1 TVGIEALKRT
11 RECLVTTC
19 TDSLQR
25 EQRALVPWLRPV
37 RQLSAM
43 ARRGP
48 EATVQETMKA
58 INASCRSKGGHYA
71 GYSCK
76 VVSWDDVSR
85 GTGPSGLSC
94 WGANITDTYLKS
106 RSGTPLFTLRADN
119 WNERLGIIDAQR
131 VALVAPG
138 APGLSAPGEAPTLRP
153 VTLQRVL
160 KEMGRYGHYAGLAS
174 DVDLSDALRDT
185 KCSIRFQTTFLPVEA
200 SDTRPAVLEFAT
212 EAYNYNTMRDEDPRN
227 LVLLCTSQGIAVQ
240 QDGRGAKKLFHHA
253 ADPSGRIHRYWLEAE
268 ETHHKVG
275 GEQRETDAERA
286 VALARGKATASVIG
300 IPAMGQRFNVLMT
313 IQVPLRQAPK
323 RVTGGLSSVS
333 WNGTGELVVTTVSQY
348 ELGDTLNQCKML
360 CSKSAYQML
369 SYKFHGRAR
378 SRSGHA
384 RGRGGKSSAARVS
397 RGSEVDIWPGLTVQS
412 PQRHPA
418 EHVTVTV
425 QLYHV
430 VVGGVPSEEDVTAA
444 IDDLENLYRACVED
458 GKLADGKFDF
468 LKKPLSL
475 DDLADIPKKVWSQP
489 PEVMDFD
496 VFPV

>member
-1 TVGIEALKRT
+1 MSVRRTGTSGPNHVSGWVDAEEDARRAGSGIFGLVFGTAVARFLPLGSRVMEGAVQQVIGTGSTGHVTSVGGKNIQLNRPEGVAVHSSTAFVADTMNHRIIMVPILEYEPLGCFKEVTVEGEST
-11 RECLVTTC
+11 
-19 TDSLQR
+19 
-25 EQRALVPWLRPV
+25 LVPTLEGDMEARSRLIVCSVDDPRSSSEAV
-37 RQLSAM
+37 ARCAHATMRKAPTPRSA
-43 ARRGP
+43 P
-48 EATVQETMKA
+48 LHDQETMKA

-313 IQVPLRQAPK
+313 IQVPLRQV
-323 RVTGGLSSVS
+323 RCEREESH
-333 WNGTGELVVTTVSQY
+333 
-348 ELGDTLNQCKML
+348 
-360 CSKSAYQML
+360 
-369 SYKFHGRAR
+369 HGRKAVL
-378 SRSGHA
+378 
-384 RGRGGKSSAARVS
+384 GRR
-397 RGSEVDIWPGLTVQS
+397 WFWNCQT
-412 PQRHPA
+412 
-418 EHVTVTV
+418 
-425 QLYHV
+425 
-430 VVGGVPSEEDVTAA
+430 
-444 IDDLENLYRACVED
+444 RA
-458 GKLADGKFDF
+458 KN
-468 LKKPLSL
+468 P
-475 DDLADIPKKVWSQP
+475 
-489 PEVMDFD
+489 
-496 VFPV
+496 

>member
-1 TVGIEALKRT
+1 MGYHTIYTDHSLFGFADAACIHVNKLLKFFLT
-11 RECLVTTC
+11 NVEHCVCVSHTNRE
-19 TDSLQR
+19 
-25 EQRALVPWLRPV
+25 
-37 RQLSAM
+37 
-43 ARRGP
+43 
-48 EATVQETMKA
+48 
-58 INASCRSKGGHYA
+58 
-71 GYSCK
+71 
-76 VVSWDDVSR
+76 
-85 GTGPSGLSC
+85 
-94 WGANITDTYLKS
+94 
-106 RSGTPLFTLRADN
+106 
-119 WNERLGIIDAQR
+119 
-131 VALVAPG
+131 
-138 APGLSAPGEAPTLRP
+138 
-153 VTLQRVL
+153 
-160 KEMGRYGHYAGLAS
+160 
-174 DVDLSDALRDT
+174 
-185 KCSIRFQTTFLPVEA
+185 
-200 SDTRPAVLEFAT
+200 
-212 EAYNYNTMRDEDPRN
+212 N
-227 LVLLCTSQGIAVQ
+227 LVLRAALNPINVSVIPNAVDTRRFQPDASQ
-240 QDGRGAKKLFHHA
+240 RSKK
-253 ADPSGRIHRYWLEAE
+253 PWAE

-323 RVTGGLSSVS
+323 R
-333 WNGTGELVVTTVSQY
+333 
-348 ELGDTLNQCKML
+348 CKML

-430 VVGGVPSEEDVTAA
+430 VVGGVPSEED
-444 IDDLENLYRACVED
+444 ED